1 MSETIINTI
10 DIGTTKI
17 TTLIALS
24 SKEKELLQIVG
35 VNSTPSKGVKKGLI
49 IDIDQVIQ
57 SLQESVEKA
66 ERMAGHKI
74 HQGYVSVGGPHIS
87 SLNSHG
93 VVAISNP
100 NEEIVQEDINRAI
113 EAARAISLS
122 SSKQIIE
129 VTPRDFVVDGQGG
142 IKNPLGMRG
151 IRLEVDCHIIT
162 ASQTNLN
169 NIDRVLSILGIK
181 NLGAIF
187 SGLASAESV
196 LTETEKELGVV
207 LVDIGGGKTDICIYV
222 DGSLAS
228 SLSIPVG
235 ARHITNDIAI
245 GLRVSLESA
254 EKIKL
259 FLSQKGDKKNRLF
272 KKDQELDFSSLNL
285 PENIEKVTYKS
296 LVEEIINP
304 RIEEIFKLIFDEI
317 EKSGYGNNIP
327 SGLVLTGGGSLT
339 INMENIGKKII
350 GLPIRIGTPKGV
362 NGLIDE
368 ILSPP
373 FATAIGLLL
382 LGQKDLS
389 SQTTGKNFGL
399 MMKDLAFS
407 LMIGKVKK
415 FFKQFI
421 P

>member
-1 MSETIINTI
+1 MSETIISAI

-17 TTLIALS
+17 ATLIAAI
-24 SKEKELLQIVG
+24 SKEKETIQIIG
-35 VNSTPSKGVKKGLI
+35 VNSTPSKGIKKGLI
-49 IDIDQVIQ
+49 IDIDQVTQ
-57 SLQESVEKA
+57 SLEESVEKA

-74 HQGYVSVGGPHIS
+74 HQSYVSVGGPHIT

-100 NEEIVQEDINRAI
+100 NNEIVQEDINRVI

-122 SSKQIIE
+122 SARQIID
-129 VTPRDFVVDGQGG
+129 VTPRDYIVDGQEG

-151 IRLEVDCHIIT
+151 VRLEVNCHIIT
-162 ASQTNLN
+162 ASLTNLN

-181 NLGAIF
+181 NLGSFFA
-187 SGLASAESV
+187 GLASAESV

-207 LVDIGGGKTDICIYV
+207 LVDIGGGKTDICVYV

-228 SLSIPVG
+228 SLSIPIG

-245 GLRVSLESA
+245 GMRVSLESA

-259 FLSQKGDKKNRLF
+259 FLSSFDHKKNKSL
-272 KKDQELDFSSLNL
+272 KKEQEIDLSSLKL
-285 PENIEKVTYKS
+285 PENVEKISYKS

-327 SGLVLTGGGSLT
+327 SGLVLTGGGAMT
-339 INMENIGKKII
+339 INMESIGKKII
-350 GLPIRIGTPKGV
+350 GLPIRIGVPKGV
-362 NGLIDE
+362 NGLVDE
-368 ILSPP
+368 ILSPQ
-373 FATAIGLLL
+373 FSTAIGLIL
-382 LGQKDLS
+382 LGKNEFY
-389 SQTTGKNFGL
+389 SQSQEKSFGL
-399 MMKDLAFS
+399 MMKDLAVS
-407 LMIGKVKK
+407 QMIGKIKK